1 MDLEFDSWDF
11 VKDDS
16 PKVFTALPDGWYDA
30 RIMGSEIK
38 TTKAGN
44 GRYISL
50 RYDIIGSDYAGRVV
64 FSNIT
69 INNPSASAEG
79 TGRKQLSQIAMA
91 GGMSSLPRDTDELIG
106 LNIKIKVTVQAATEQ
121 WAESNDVKG
130 WKPLSGGS
138 QMPPPEKK
146 ANGSAAPWAK

>member
-1 MDLEFDSWDF
+1 MDLEFDNWDL
-11 VKDDS
+11 VQDDS
-16 PKVFTALPDGWYDA
+16 PKEFTPLPDGWYDA
-30 RIMGSEIK
+30 RITGSEIK

-50 RYDIIGSDYAGRVV
+50 RYDVIGSEYAGRVV

-69 INNPSASAEG
+69 INNPSAAAEG
-79 TGRKQLSQIAMA
+79 IGRKQLSQIAMA
-91 GGMSSLPRDTDELIG
+91 GGMTSLPRDTDELIG
-106 LNIKIKVTVQAATEQ
+106 LNIKIKVTIRAATEE
-121 WAESNDVKG
+121 WGASNDVKD

-138 QMPPPEKK
+138 DMPPPEKK